1 MDEIMMYEDLWM
13 DEVLFVNCNPKMSAS
28 DSSSFNV
35 PYPEKIDRDAWSTQ
49 LVPEFAKLGIVC
61 TWLNEHEMRFSIDPT
76 TDIPRM
82 DVASRAQD
90 SLDAFISGFSA
101 ETALK
106 VLSGDYEFIFR
117 DFEDKIS
124 ENPVRDR
131 FNQFVDKYEKFM
143 KGVGQRF
150 PCEIKHNE
158 HCIAIVANAQIYR
171 IMAGLVWEVVVFDNY
186 DVQQELESMLE
197 FYGGLSGF
205 EPSGFEHN
213 PYTDLG
219 PGHHDM
225 MEPSKSLNDQI
236 GQLQI

>member
-150 PCEIKHNE
+150 PCEIKHN
-158 HCIAIVANAQIYR
+158 
-171 IMAGLVWEVVVFDNY
+171 
-186 DVQQELESMLE
+186 
-197 FYGGLSGF
+197 
-205 EPSGFEHN
+205 
-213 PYTDLG
+213 
-219 PGHHDM
+219 
-225 MEPSKSLNDQI
+225 
-236 GQLQI
+236 